1 MKEFLEKKTEK
12 ENCQF
17 SPWFMK
23 MYNNGLLYEWWD
35 CAISEKLKDVGSE
48 DGTPVRDLWFDLI
61 ENLKFNILHL
71 I

>member
-48 DGTPVRDLWFDLI
+48 DGTPVRDL
-61 ENLKFNILHL
+61 
-71 I
+71 